1 MTAALSDVDALFVR
15 DGDAFVATTMTA
27 GPWDPNFQHGG
38 PVCALFATIVDSVPT
53 LVPMRAG
60 RLTVDLMR
68 TVPVARLRAETRIV
82 REGKRLQV
90 VEAVLTHDDVEVA
103 RASALRLRTGDSA
116 DALTHPRKPDEA
128 PPPEPQGIETSRFE
142 TAGLRV
148 PGFIRA
154 LDMSRV
160 AGGLGT
166 GAPAISWFRL
176 KVPVV
181 LGETTSPWA
190 RLAAM
195 ADFTSGTANFLPI
208 NRWSSIN
215 ADVTLNLLR
224 EPVTDW
230 LAVDA
235 VAHVAGD
242 GIGHSRASLYDL
254 QGLVGSGATT
264 QIVDE
269 VAAPFA
275 PLAQV
280 GDVS

>member
-1 MTAALSDVDALFVR
+1 MTE
-15 DGDAFVATTMTA
+15 
-27 GPWDPNFQHGG
+27 GPWDPSYQHGG
-38 PVCALFATIVDSVPT
+38 PVCALFATVLEAVPT
-53 LVPMRAG
+53 KVAMRAG

-68 TVPVARLRAETRIV
+68 TVPVAPLHAATRIV

-90 VEAVLTHDDVEVA
+90 VEASLAHDGVEVA
-103 RASALRLRTGDSA
+103 RASALRMRIGASA
-116 DALTHPRKPDEA
+116 DALTHSRRPNEA
-128 PPPEPQGIETSRFE
+128 PPPEPGDLDTSRLAA
-142 TAGLRV
+142 AGLRV

-181 LGETTSPWA
+181 LGEDASPWA

-195 ADFTSGTANFLPI
+195 ADFTSGTANFLEI
-208 NRWSSIN
+208 DRWSSIN
-215 ADVTLNLLR
+215 ADVTLNMLR
-224 EPVTDW
+224 EPTTDW
-230 LAVDA
+230 IAVDA

-254 QGLVGSGATT
+254 HGLVGTGATT

-275 PLAQV
+275 PSVQL
-280 GDVS
+280 GEMS